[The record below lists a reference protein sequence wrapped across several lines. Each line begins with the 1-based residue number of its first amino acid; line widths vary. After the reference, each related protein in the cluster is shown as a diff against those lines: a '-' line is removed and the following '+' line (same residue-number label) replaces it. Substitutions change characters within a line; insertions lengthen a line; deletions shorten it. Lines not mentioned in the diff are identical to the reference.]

1 MIDTS
6 VRRRKTGLNP
16 AVAIIIAICV
26 NRVCADGRIRG
37 KRAARVLIGKQDRIQ
52 TGIRRECGFVLPQRF
67 TTLRLS
73 WTQPFRRSQAPDRT
87 YIHCHNPAGM
97 RVKSNVELAVT
108 GLSRSAGRRKEVLIP
123 WNARCSRVRSAEPGS
138 AATAPGAR

>member
-6 VRRRKTGLNP
+6 VRRRKTSLDP
-16 AVAIIIAICV
+16 AVAIIIAIRV
-26 NRVCADGRIRG
+26 NGVCADGRIRG
-37 KRAARVLIGKQDRIQ
+37 KGAARVLIGKQDWIQ
-52 TGIRRECGFVLPQRF
+52 TGIRRKCGFVFPKRF
-67 TTLRLS
+67 TTLRLG
-73 WTQPFRRSQAPDRT
+73 WVQTLRRGQAPDRT
-87 YIHCHNPAGM
+87 GIHCHDPAGM